1 MKRKLFLLYFCKIKI
16 RKTKASNLSTF
27 DFAYFADEL
36 QTNRAKEEI
45 VGLPPETLK
54 TLQKVVD
61 SISERLSNLNIQYHN
76 N

>member
-36 QTNRAKEEI
+36 QTNRAKQTASLDRNAKRNYSER
-45 VGLPPETLK
+45 
-54 TLQKVVD
+54 VVD
-61 SISERLSNLNIQYHN
+61 EATVFCVSL
-76 N
+76 